1 MSASKKKHPFDFKTQ
16 YGLGF
21 DPQDDEIV
29 VDFFCGG
36 GGAGT
41 GLEMGLGRKV
51 NVAKNHS
58 AKAIS
63 MHTIN
68 HPGAKHF
75 TTDVFDGDPDTEC
88 GGKAVG
94 WFHMSPDCTHHSQ
107 AAGGQPRKRE
117 IRNLS
122 WIGLKWAGKKK
133 PRVIS
138 LENVKQI
145 LQWGRLIAKRDKA
158 TGRVIKLGG
167 AIAAPGEVVPVD
179 QQFLIPDPKQ
189 RGRTWRR
196 FVALLEGMGY
206 VVEWKVIKACDF
218 GAPTSRERLFMLARC
233 DGQPIVW
240 PEPTHAKKPA
250 KAQKPWRTAAECI
263 DFSDL
268 GKSIFGRKK
277 DLAPATLRRVAKGM
291 KKFVIDNATPFIVP
305 IANWSGETVQSA
317 NQPLRT
323 VNSYP
328 RGGAFSVVSPVIAP
342 ATHQG
347 SDRINDPLEPLPTV
361 TCANRGE
368 LTLISPT
375 LVQTGYGERD
385 GQEPRVPGLD
395 QPLGTVVAGGVKH
408 ALTSAVLVGA
418 GGPEY
423 SGKPTAADQPVGSL
437 LAQNHRGIAAASLVQ
452 LGNGDKAGAA
462 PRTADLHDPLGTI
475 MASGG
480 KYGVAAAHLV
490 KFRFD
495 DAGKP
500 LDEPLPTIT
509 SGGNYQRPAG
519 AAHAMGIATA
529 FMAQMN
535 GGFNTTA
542 AKSLEDPM
550 TTVTNTGS
558 QQQLVTATLVTNTT
572 GHAPSD
578 IEGPVPT
585 LTTGQHHMLATAHLL
600 HLRGNCDAR
609 DSADPLHTVSAGGT
623 HHGLVTAFMERQFGA
638 SVGQDL
644 DEPAPTITAGGGG
657 KSSLVSFELSPE
669 HEEGALRVAAF
680 LISYYGTENMSGC
693 DQPAPTI
700 TTKDRLGLVTVMVKG
715 TPYVIVDIRLRM
727 LQPAELY
734 QAQGFPTDYII
745 THGADGK
752 PFTKTEQVHMCGN
765 SVSPPPMA
773 ALARANDP
781 WRTNVQHQV
790 AA

>member
-1 MSASKKKHPFDFKTQ
+1 MSAQQKKHHFDFKTQ

-21 DPQDDEIV
+21 NPQDDEIV

-41 GLEMGLGRKV
+41 GLEIGLGRAV

-58 AKAIS
+58 PQAIS
-63 MHTIN
+63 MHTVN

-75 TTDVFDGDPDTEC
+75 TTDVFEGDPDTEC
-88 GGKAVG
+88 GSRAVG

-122 WIGLKWAGKKK
+122 WIGLKWAGMKR

-158 TGRVIKLGG
+158 TGRVVKLGG
-167 AIAAPGEVVPVD
+167 DVAAPGEVVPVG

-206 VVEWKVIKACDF
+206 VVEWKVIRACDF
-218 GAPTSRERLFMLARC
+218 GAPTSRERLFMIARC

-240 PEPTHAKKPA
+240 PEATHAKNPVKGQ
-250 KAQKPWRTAAECI
+250 QKWKTAADCI
-263 DFSDL
+263 DFTDL

-291 KKFVIDNATPFIVP
+291 KKFVIDSAAPFIVP

-317 NQPLRT
+317 GEPLRT
-323 VNSYP
+323 ITSYP
-328 RGGAFSVVSPVIAP
+328 KGGAFSVVSPVIAP

-347 SDRINDPLEPLPTV
+347 NDRINDPLDPLPTV

-375 LVQTGYGERD
+375 LIQSGYGERP

-408 ALTSAVLVGA
+408 ALASACIVQAGHGEGSGA
-418 GGPEY
+418 NKRRSHGVNDICGP
-423 SGKPTAADQPVGSL
+423 
-437 LAQNHRGIAAASLVQ
+437 I
-452 LGNGDKAGAA
+452 
-462 PRTADLHDPLGTI
+462 GTVT
-475 MASGG
+475 ASGG
-480 KYGVAAAHLV
+480 GQSISAAVMIQA
-490 KFRFD
+490 
-495 DAGKP
+495 
-500 LDEPLPTIT
+500 
-509 SGGNYQRPAG
+509 
-519 AAHAMGIATA
+519 
-529 FMAQMN
+529 N
-535 GGFNTTA
+535 GGFNTTH
-542 AKSLEDPM
+542 AKDMREPM

-558 QQQLVTATLVTNTT
+558 QQQLAVANL
-572 GHAPSD
+572 
-578 IEGPVPT
+578 I
-585 LTTGQHHMLATAHLL
+585 

-609 DSADPLHTVSAGGT
+609 DLNDPLHTVSAGGQ
-623 HHGLVTAFMERQFGA
+623 HHGLVSAFMERAFGG
-638 SVGQDL
+638 SVGQGLED
-644 DEPAPTITAGGGG
+644 PAPTITAGGGG
-657 KSSLVSFELSPE
+657 KSSLVSLTLSPE
-669 HEEGALRVAAF
+669 HEAGALRVAAF
-680 LISYYGTENMSGC
+680 LISYYGTENISAC
-693 DQPAPTI
+693 DAPAPTI
-700 TTKDRLGLVTVMVKG
+700 TTKDRLAMVTVMVQG
-715 TPYVIVDIRLRM
+715 TPYVIVDICLRM
-727 LQPAELY
+727 LKPTELY
-734 QAQGFPTDYII
+734 KAQGFPADYII
-745 THGADGK
+745 SHGADGK
-752 PFTKTEQVHMCGN
+752 PFTKTQQVHMCGN

-781 WRTNVQHQV
+781 WRAYERQTV

>member
-1 MSASKKKHPFDFKTQ
+1 MTSFKKQPFDFKTQ

-21 DPQDDEIV
+21 SAQDEEIV

-41 GLEMGLGRKV
+41 GLEMGLGRPV
-51 NVAKNHS
+51 NVAKNHNPN
-58 AKAIS
+58 AIS

-68 HPGAKHF
+68 HPGAVHY
-75 TTDVFDGDPDTEC
+75 TTDVFEGDPDTEC
-88 GGKAVG
+88 SGKAVG

-122 WIGLKWAGKKK
+122 WIGLKWAGMKR

-158 TGRVIKLGG
+158 TGRVVKLGG
-167 AIAAPGEVVPVD
+167 DVAAPGEVVPVG

-240 PEPTHAKKPA
+240 PEPTHAKNPA
-250 KAQKPWRTAAECI
+250 KGQQKWKTAADCI
-263 DFSDL
+263 DFTDL

-291 KKFVIDNATPFIVP
+291 KKFVIDSAAPFIVP
-305 IANWSGETVQSA
+305 IANWSGEAVQSSDE
-317 NQPLRT
+317 PLRT
-323 VNSYP
+323 ITSYP
-328 RGGAFSVVSPVIAP
+328 KGGAFSVVSPVIAP

-347 SDRINDPLEPLPTV
+347 SDRINDPLDPLPTV

-375 LVQTGYGERD
+375 LIQSGYGERP

-408 ALTSAVLVGA
+408 AL
-418 GGPEY
+418 
-423 SGKPTAADQPVGSL
+423 
-437 LAQNHRGIAAASLVQ
+437 
-452 LGNGDKAGAA
+452 
-462 PRTADLHDPLGTI
+462 
-475 MASGG
+475 
-480 KYGVAAAHLV
+480 AAAHLV
-490 KFRFD
+490 KFRFN
-495 DAGKP
+495 DAGKA

-519 AAHAMGIATA
+519 AAHAMGISTV

-542 AKSLEDPM
+542 AKSIEDPM

-558 QQQLVTATLVTNTT
+558 QQQLVAANLV
-572 GHAPSD
+572 
-578 IEGPVPT
+578 
-585 LTTGQHHMLATAHLL
+585 

-609 DSADPLHTVSAGGT
+609 DVNEPLHTVSAGGQ
-623 HHGLVTAFMERQFGA
+623 HHGLVSAFMERAFGG
-638 SVGQDL
+638 SVGQGLED
-644 DEPAPTITAGGGG
+644 PAPTITAGGGG
-657 KSSLVSFELSPE
+657 KSSLVSITLSPE
-669 HEEGALRVAAF
+669 HEAGALRVAAF
-680 LISYYGTENMSGC
+680 LISYYGTENISAC
-693 DQPAPTI
+693 DSPAPTI
-700 TTKDRLGLVTVMVKG
+700 TTKDRLAMVTVMVKG
-715 TPYVIVDIRLRM
+715 TPYVIVDICLRM
-727 LQPAELY
+727 LKPSELY
-734 QAQGFPTDYII
+734 KAQGFPADYII
-745 THGADGK
+745 SHGADGK
-752 PFTKTEQVHMCGN
+752 PFTKTQQVHMCGN

-773 ALARANDP
+773 ALAMANDP
-781 WRTNVQHQV
+781 WQITLQQRE

>member
-1 MSASKKKHPFDFKTQ
+1 MSAQQKKHPFDFKTQ

-21 DPQDDEIV
+21 NPQDDEIV

-41 GLEMGLGRKV
+41 GLEMGLGRTV

-58 AKAIS
+58 PQAIS
-63 MHTIN
+63 MHTVN

-75 TTDVFDGDPDTEC
+75 TTDVFEGDPDTEC

-122 WIGLKWAGKKK
+122 WIGLKWAGMKR

-158 TGRVIKLGG
+158 TGRVVKLGG
-167 AIAAPGEVVPVD
+167 DVAAPGEVVPVG
-179 QQFLIPDPKQ
+179 QQFLVPDPKQ

-218 GAPTSRERLFMLARC
+218 GAPTSRERLFMIARC

-240 PEPTHAKKPA
+240 PEPTHAKNPA
-250 KAQKPWRTAAECI
+250 KGQKRWRTAAECI
-263 DFSDL
+263 DWTIPS
-268 GKSIFGRKK
+268 KSIFDRAKP
-277 DLAPATLRRVAKGM
+277 LAPATLRRIAKGM
-291 KKFVIDNATPFIVP
+291 KKFVIDAADPFIVP
-305 IANWSGETVQSA
+305 IANWSGGSVQSA
-317 NQPLRT
+317 HDPLRT
-323 VNSYP
+323 VTSWP
-328 RGGAFSVVSPVIAP
+328 RGGSFAMASPIIAP

-347 SDRINDPLEPLPTV
+347 SDRINDPSAPLPTV

-368 LTLISPT
+368 LTLISPVMVT
-375 LVQTGYGERD
+375 AAHGEGKPGGVQRWGNGSKFA
-385 GQEPRVPGLD
+385 GA
-395 QPLGTVVAGGVKH
+395 PLGTV
-408 ALTSAVLVGA
+408 T
-418 GGPEY
+418 
-423 SGKPTAADQPVGSL
+423 
-437 LAQNHRGIAAASLVQ
+437 
-452 LGNGDKAGAA
+452 
-462 PRTADLHDPLGTI
+462 
-475 MASGG
+475 ASGG
-480 KYGVAAAHLV
+480 HSVAAAHLV
-490 KFRFD
+490 KFRFSD
-495 DAGKP
+495 EGKA

-519 AAHAMGIATA
+519 AAHAMGISTV

-535 GGFNTTA
+535 GGFNTTD
-542 AKSLEDPM
+542 AKSIEDPM

-558 QQQLVTATLVTNTT
+558 QQQLVTANLV
-572 GHAPSD
+572 
-578 IEGPVPT
+578 
-585 LTTGQHHMLATAHLL
+585 

-609 DSADPLHTVSAGGT
+609 DAGDPLHTISAGGT

-638 SVGQDL
+638 SVGQGV

-657 KSSLVSFELSPE
+657 KSSLVELQLSPE
-669 HEEGALRVAAF
+669 VEAGALRVAAF
-680 LISYYGTENMSGC
+680 LISYYGTENVSGANE
-693 DQPAPTI
+693 PAPTV
-700 TTKDRLGLVTVMVKG
+700 TTKDRLGLVTVTIKG
-715 TPYVIVDIRLRM
+715 TPYVIVDICLRM

-734 QAQGFPTDYII
+734 KAQGFPDDYII
-745 THGADGK
+745 SHGTDGK
-752 PFTKTEQVHMCGN
+752 PFTKTQQVHMCGN

-781 WRTNVQHQV
+781 WRMTERQAK

>member
-1 MSASKKKHPFDFKTQ
+1 MTAFKKHPFDFKTQ

-21 DPQDDEIV
+21 STQDDEIV

-41 GLEMGLGRKV
+41 GLEMGLGRAV

-58 AKAIS
+58 PQAIS
-63 MHTIN
+63 MHTVN
-68 HPGAKHF
+68 HPGAAHY

-145 LQWGRLIAKRDKA
+145 LQWGPLIAKRCKT
-158 TGRVIKLGG
+158 TGRVVKLGG
-167 AIAAPGEVVPVD
+167 GVAASGELVPVH
-179 QQFLIPDPKQ
+179 QQFLVPDQKR
-189 RGRTWRR
+189 RGQTWAV
-196 FVALLEGMGY
+196 FVAELQHLGY
-206 VVEWKVIKACDF
+206 VVDWRVLKACDY
-218 GAPTSRERLFMLARC
+218 GAPTSRERLFMIARC

-240 PEPTHAKKPA
+240 PEPTHAKHPA
-250 KAQKPWRTAAECI
+250 KGQKKWRTAAECI
-263 DFSDL
+263 DWTIPS
-268 GKSIFGRKK
+268 KSIFDRPKP
-277 DLAPATLRRVAKGM
+277 LAPATLRRIAKGM
-291 KKFVIDNATPFIVP
+291 KKFVIDSADPFIVP
-305 IANWSGETVQSA
+305 IANWSGESVQSA
-317 NQPLRT
+317 HDPLRT
-323 VNSYP
+323 VTSWP
-328 RGGAFSVVSPVIAP
+328 RGGSFAVASPIIAP

-347 SDRINDPLEPLPTV
+347 SDRVNDPHAPLPTV

-375 LVQTGYGERD
+375 LIQTGYGERA

-408 ALTSAVLVGA
+408 AL
-418 GGPEY
+418 
-423 SGKPTAADQPVGSL
+423 
-437 LAQNHRGIAAASLVQ
+437 
-452 LGNGDKAGAA
+452 
-462 PRTADLHDPLGTI
+462 
-475 MASGG
+475 
-480 KYGVAAAHLV
+480 AAAHLV
-490 KFRFD
+490 KFRFAD
-495 DAGKP
+495 EGKA

-519 AAHAMGIATA
+519 AAHAMGISTV

-535 GGFNTTA
+535 GGFNATD
-542 AKSLEDPM
+542 AKSVEDPM

-558 QQQLVTATLVTNTT
+558 QQQLVTANLATLRKNCV
-572 GHAPSD
+572 GRGMD
-578 IEGPVPT
+578 EPVPT
-585 LTTGQHHMLATAHLL
+585 M
-600 HLRGNCDAR
+600 
-609 DSADPLHTVSAGGT
+609 
-623 HHGLVTAFMERQFGA
+623 
-638 SVGQDL
+638 
-644 DEPAPTITAGGGG
+644 TAGAEHHA
-657 KSSLVSFELSPE
+657 LVQYTLSQE

-680 LISYYGTENMSGC
+680 LISYYGTENVSGAGE
-693 DQPAPTI
+693 PAPTI
-700 TTKDRLGLVTVMVKG
+700 TTKDRLALVTVTIKG
-715 TPYVIVDIRLRM
+715 TPYVIVDICLRM

-734 QAQGFPTDYII
+734 KVQGFPADYII
-745 THGADGK
+745 GHGADGK
-752 PFTKTEQVHMCGN
+752 PFTKTQQVHMCGN

-781 WRTNVQHQV
+781 WRQAEALKE

>member
-1 MSASKKKHPFDFKTQ
+1 MSAQQKKHPFDFKTQ

-21 DPQDDEIV
+21 SPQDDEIV

-41 GLEMGLGRKV
+41 GLEMGLSRAV

-58 AKAIS
+58 PKAIS
-63 MHTIN
+63 MHTMN
-68 HPGAKHF
+68 HPGAQHF
-75 TTDVFDGDPDTEC
+75 TTDVFEGDPDTEC

-122 WIGLKWAGKKK
+122 WIGLKWAGMKR

-145 LQWGRLIAKRDKA
+145 LQWGRLIAKRDKV
-158 TGRVIKLGG
+158 TGRVVKLGG
-167 AIAAPGEVVPVD
+167 DVAAPGEVVPVG

-218 GAPTSRERLFMLARC
+218 GAPTSRERLFMIARC

-240 PEPTHAKKPA
+240 PEPTHAKNPTKGQ
-250 KAQKPWRTAAECI
+250 QKWKTAADCI
-263 DFSDL
+263 DFTDL

-291 KKFVIDNATPFIVP
+291 KKFVIDSASPFIVP
-305 IANWSGETVQSA
+305 IANWSGEAVQSA
-317 NQPLRT
+317 EEPLRT
-323 VNSYP
+323 VTSYP
-328 RGGAFSVVSPVIAP
+328 KGGAFSVVSPIIAP

-368 LTLISPT
+368 LTLISP
-375 LVQTGYGERD
+375 LM
-385 GQEPRVPGLD
+385 
-395 QPLGTVVAGGVKH
+395 
-408 ALTSAVLVGA
+408 VGA
-418 GGPEY
+418 GGPGY
-423 SGKPTAADQPVGSL
+423 SGKPVGMDQPVGTL
-437 LAQNHRGIAAASLVQ
+437 MTQNHRAI
-452 LGNGDKAGAA
+452 
-462 PRTADLHDPLGTI
+462 
-475 MASGG
+475 
-480 KYGVAAAHLV
+480 AAAHLV

-495 DAGKP
+495 DAGKA

-509 SGGNYQRPAG
+509 SGGNYRRPAG
-519 AAHAMGIATA
+519 AAHAMGISTV

-535 GGFNTTA
+535 GGFNTTD
-542 AKSLEDPM
+542 AKSMEDPM

-558 QQQLVTATLVTNTT
+558 QQQLVAANLV
-572 GHAPSD
+572 
-578 IEGPVPT
+578 
-585 LTTGQHHMLATAHLL
+585 

-609 DSADPLHTVSAGGT
+609 DVNDSLHTVSAGGQ
-623 HHGLVTAFMERQFGA
+623 HHGLVSAFMERAFGG
-638 SVGQDL
+638 SIGQGL
-644 DEPAPTITAGGGG
+644 EEPAPTITAGGGG
-657 KSSLVSFELSPE
+657 KSSLVSLTLSPE
-669 HEEGALRVAAF
+669 HEAGALRVAAF
-680 LISYYGTENMSGC
+680 LISYYGTENISAC
-693 DQPAPTI
+693 DSPAPTI
-700 TTKDRLGLVTVMVKG
+700 TTKDRLAMVTVMVKG
-715 TPYVIVDIRLRM
+715 TPYVIVDICLRM
-727 LQPAELY
+727 LKPSELY
-734 QAQGFPTDYII
+734 KAQGFPADYII
-745 THGADGK
+745 SHGADGK
-752 PFTKTEQVHMCGN
+752 PFTKTQQVHMCGN

-781 WRTNVQHQV
+781 WRTEQRQAR

>member
-1 MSASKKKHPFDFKTQ
+1 MSAHQKKHPFDFKTQ

-21 DPQDDEIV
+21 NPQDDEII

-41 GLEMGLGRKV
+41 GLEMGLGRTV
-51 NVAKNHS
+51 SVAKNHS
-58 AKAIS
+58 PAAIS
-63 MHTIN
+63 MHTVN

-145 LQWGRLIAKRDKA
+145 LQWGPLVAKRCKS
-158 TGRVIKLGG
+158 TGRVVKLGG
-167 AIAAPGEVVPVD
+167 GIAAPAEVVPVD
-179 QQFLIPDPKQ
+179 QQFLVPDPGR
-189 RGRTWRR
+189 RGQTWAV
-196 FVALLEGMGY
+196 FVAELERLGY
-206 VVEWKVIKACDF
+206 VVEWRVIRACDF
-218 GAPTSRERLFMLARC
+218 GAPTSRERLFMIARC

-240 PEPTHAKKPA
+240 PEPTHAKRPA
-250 KAQKPWRTAAECI
+250 KGQKPWRTAAECI
-263 DFSDL
+263 EFTDL

-291 KKFVIDNATPFIVP
+291 KKFVIDNPAPFIVP

-317 NQPLRT
+317 NEPLRT
-323 VNSYP
+323 VTSYP
-328 RGGAFSVVSPVIAP
+328 KGGAFSVVSPVIAP

-375 LVQTGYGERD
+375 LIQSGYGERE
-385 GQEPRVPGLD
+385 GQQPRVPGID

-408 ALTSAVLVGA
+408 AL
-418 GGPEY
+418 
-423 SGKPTAADQPVGSL
+423 
-437 LAQNHRGIAAASLVQ
+437 
-452 LGNGDKAGAA
+452 
-462 PRTADLHDPLGTI
+462 
-475 MASGG
+475 
-480 KYGVAAAHLV
+480 AAAHLV
-490 KFRFD
+490 KFRFN
-495 DAGKP
+495 DAGKA

-519 AAHAMGIATA
+519 AAHAMGVSTV

-535 GGFNTTA
+535 GGFNTTH
-542 AKSLEDPM
+542 AKGVDEPM

-558 QQQLVTATLVTNTT
+558 QQQLVAASLV
-572 GHAPSD
+572 
-578 IEGPVPT
+578 
-585 LTTGQHHMLATAHLL
+585 

-609 DSADPLHTVSAGGT
+609 DPADPLHTISAGGQ

-638 SVGQDL
+638 SVGQPL
-644 DEPAPTITAGGGG
+644 NEPAPTVTAGGGG
-657 KSSLVSFELSPE
+657 KSSVVSLKLSPE

-680 LISYYGTENMSGC
+680 LISYYGTENVSSAGE
-693 DQPAPTI
+693 PAPTI
-700 TTKDRLGLVTVMVKG
+700 TTKDRLALVTVMVKG
-715 TPYVIVDIRLRM
+715 TPYVIVDICLRM
-727 LQPAELY
+727 LKPSELY
-734 QAQGFPTDYII
+734 KAQGFPADYVIS
-745 THGADGK
+745 HGADGK
-752 PFTKTEQVHMCGN
+752 PFTKTQQVHMCGN

-781 WRTNVQHQV
+781 WRTSARHQV

>member
-1 MSASKKKHPFDFKTQ
+1 MSAQQKKHPFDFKTQ

-21 DPQDDEIV
+21 NPQDDEIV

-41 GLEMGLGRKV
+41 GLEMGLGRAV

-58 AKAIS
+58 PQAIS
-63 MHTIN
+63 MHTVN
-68 HPGAKHF
+68 HPGAQHF
-75 TTDVFDGDPDTEC
+75 TTDVFEGDPDTEC

-122 WIGLKWAGKKK
+122 WIGLKWAGMKR

-145 LQWGRLIAKRDKA
+145 LQWGRLIAKRDRA
-158 TGRVIKLGG
+158 TGRVVKLGG
-167 AIAAPGEVVPVD
+167 DVAAPGEVVPVG

-189 RGRTWRR
+189 RGKTWRR

-206 VVEWKVIKACDF
+206 VVEWKVIRACDF
-218 GAPTSRERLFMLARC
+218 GAPTSRERLFMIARC

-240 PEPTHAKKPA
+240 PAPTHAKNPVRGQ
-250 KAQKPWRTAAECI
+250 QKWKTAADCI
-263 DFSDL
+263 DFTDL

-277 DLAPATLRRVAKGM
+277 DLAQATLRRVAKGM
-291 KKFVIDNATPFIVP
+291 KKFVIDSAAPFIVP

-317 NQPLRT
+317 DEPLRT
-323 VNSYP
+323 ITSYP
-328 RGGAFSVVSPVIAP
+328 KGGAFSVVSPVIAP
-342 ATHQG
+342 ATHHG
-347 SDRINDPLEPLPTV
+347 SDRINDPLKPLPTV

-375 LVQTGYGERD
+375 LIQSGYGERQ

-408 ALTSAVLVGA
+408 AL
-418 GGPEY
+418 
-423 SGKPTAADQPVGSL
+423 
-437 LAQNHRGIAAASLVQ
+437 
-452 LGNGDKAGAA
+452 
-462 PRTADLHDPLGTI
+462 
-475 MASGG
+475 
-480 KYGVAAAHLV
+480 AAAHLV
-490 KFRFD
+490 KFRFN
-495 DAGKP
+495 DAGKA

-519 AAHAMGIATA
+519 AAHAMGISTV

-542 AKSLEDPM
+542 AKSIEDPM

-558 QQQLVTATLVTNTT
+558 QQQLVAANLV
-572 GHAPSD
+572 
-578 IEGPVPT
+578 
-585 LTTGQHHMLATAHLL
+585 

-609 DSADPLHTVSAGGT
+609 DVNDPLHTVSAGGQ
-623 HHGLVTAFMERQFGA
+623 HHGLVSAFMERAFGG
-638 SVGQDL
+638 SVGQGL
-644 DEPAPTITAGGGG
+644 EEPAPTITAGGGG
-657 KSSLVSFELSPE
+657 KSSLVSLTLSPE
-669 HEEGALRVAAF
+669 HEAGALRVAAF
-680 LISYYGTENMSGC
+680 LISYYGTENISAC
-693 DQPAPTI
+693 DAPAPTI
-700 TTKDRLGLVTVMVKG
+700 TTKDRLAMVTVMVKG
-715 TPYVIVDIRLRM
+715 TPYVIVDICLRM
-727 LQPAELY
+727 LKPAELY
-734 QAQGFPTDYII
+734 KAQGFPADYMIS
-745 THGADGK
+745 HGADGK
-752 PFTKTEQVHMCGN
+752 PFTKTQQVHMCGN

-773 ALARANDP
+773 ALASANDP
-781 WRTNVQHQV
+781 WRTEQRQAR

>member
-1 MSASKKKHPFDFKTQ
+1 MSAHQKKHPFDFKTQ

-21 DPQDDEIV
+21 STQDDEIV

-41 GLEMGLGRKV
+41 GLEMGMGRAV

-58 AKAIS
+58 PQAIS
-63 MHTIN
+63 MHTVN
-68 HPGAKHF
+68 HPGAQHF
-75 TTDVFDGDPDTEC
+75 TTDVFEGDPDTEC

-122 WIGLKWAGKKK
+122 WIGLKWGGKKR

-158 TGRVIKLGG
+158 TGRVVTLDQVPHPTKKGKTTNRV
-167 AIAAPGEVVPVD
+167 AMPGEQVPVSN
-179 QQFLIPDPKQ
+179 QFLVPDPKQ

-206 VVEWKVIKACDF
+206 VVEWKVIRACDF
-218 GAPTSRERLFMLARC
+218 GAPTSRERLFMIARC

-240 PEPTHAKKPA
+240 PEPTHAKNPVKGQ
-250 KAQKPWRTAAECI
+250 QKWRTAADCI

-277 DLAPATLRRVAKGM
+277 DLAEATLRRVAKGM
-291 KKFVIDNATPFIVP
+291 KKFVIDIPAPFIVP
-305 IANWSGETVQSA
+305 IANWSGESVQSA
-317 NQPLRT
+317 GEPLRT
-323 VNSYP
+323 ITSYP
-328 RGGAFSVVSPVIAP
+328 KGGAFSVVSPVIAP

-347 SDRINDPLEPLPTV
+347 SDRINNPLEPLPTV

-375 LVQTGYGERD
+375 LIQSGYGERP
-385 GQEPRVPGLD
+385 GQEQRVPGLD
-395 QPLGTVVAGGVKH
+395 QPLCTVVAGGVKH
-408 ALTSAVLVGA
+408 AL
-418 GGPEY
+418 
-423 SGKPTAADQPVGSL
+423 
-437 LAQNHRGIAAASLVQ
+437 
-452 LGNGDKAGAA
+452 
-462 PRTADLHDPLGTI
+462 
-475 MASGG
+475 
-480 KYGVAAAHLV
+480 AAAHLV

-495 DAGKP
+495 DAGKA

-519 AAHAMGIATA
+519 AAHAMGISTV

-535 GGFNTTA
+535 GGFNTTD
-542 AKSLEDPM
+542 AKSIEDPM

-558 QQQLVTATLVTNTT
+558 QQQLVAANLV
-572 GHAPSD
+572 
-578 IEGPVPT
+578 
-585 LTTGQHHMLATAHLL
+585 

-609 DSADPLHTVSAGGT
+609 DLHDPLHTVSAGGQ
-623 HHGLVTAFMERQFGA
+623 HHGLVSAFMERAFGG
-638 SVGQDL
+638 SVGQGL
-644 DEPAPTITAGGGG
+644 DDPAPTITAGGGG
-657 KSSLVSFELSPE
+657 KSSLVSLTLSPE
-669 HEEGALRVAAF
+669 HEAGALRVAAF
-680 LISYYGTENMSGC
+680 LISYYGTENISAC
-693 DQPAPTI
+693 DAPAPTI
-700 TTKDRLGLVTVMVKG
+700 TTKDRLAMVTVMVKG
-715 TPYVIVDIRLRM
+715 TPYVIVDICLRM
-727 LQPAELY
+727 LKPTELY
-734 QAQGFPTDYII
+734 KAQGFPADYII
-745 THGADGK
+745 SHGADGK
-752 PFTKTEQVHMCGN
+752 PFTKTQQVHMCGN

-781 WRTNVQHQV
+781 WRLEAPHSAV

>member
-1 MSASKKKHPFDFKTQ
+1 MSAQQKKHPFDFKTQ

-21 DPQDDEIV
+21 NPQDDEIV

-41 GLEMGLGRKV
+41 GLEIGLGRAV

-58 AKAIS
+58 PQAIS
-63 MHTIN
+63 MHTMN
-68 HPGAKHF
+68 HPGAQHF
-75 TTDVFDGDPDTEC
+75 TTDVFEGDPDTEC

-122 WIGLKWAGKKK
+122 WIGLKWGGKKR

-158 TGRVIKLGG
+158 TGRVVKLGG
-167 AIAAPGEVVPVD
+167 DVAAPGEVVPVG

-218 GAPTSRERLFMLARC
+218 GAPTSRERLFMIARC

-240 PEPTHAKKPA
+240 PEPTHAKNPTKGQ
-250 KAQKPWRTAAECI
+250 QKWKTAADCI
-263 DFSDL
+263 DFTDL

-291 KKFVIDNATPFIVP
+291 KKFVIDSAAPFIVP

-317 NQPLRT
+317 GEPLRT
-323 VNSYP
+323 ITSYP
-328 RGGAFSVVSPVIAP
+328 KGGAFSVVSPIIAP

-368 LTLISPT
+368 LTLISP
-375 LVQTGYGERD
+375 VM
-385 GQEPRVPGLD
+385 
-395 QPLGTVVAGGVKH
+395 
-408 ALTSAVLVGA
+408 VGA
-418 GGPEY
+418 GGPVY
-423 SGKPTAADQPVGSL
+423 AGHPVAADKPVGTLMTRS
-437 LAQNHRGIAAASLVQ
+437 HRAI
-452 LGNGDKAGAA
+452 
-462 PRTADLHDPLGTI
+462 
-475 MASGG
+475 
-480 KYGVAAAHLV
+480 AAAHLV

-495 DAGKP
+495 DAGKA
-500 LDEPLPTIT
+500 LDKPLPTIT

-519 AAHAMGIATA
+519 AAHAMGISTV

-535 GGFNTTA
+535 GGFNATD
-542 AKSLEDPM
+542 AKSIEDPM

-558 QQQLVTATLVTNTT
+558 QQQLVAANLV
-572 GHAPSD
+572 
-578 IEGPVPT
+578 
-585 LTTGQHHMLATAHLL
+585 

-609 DSADPLHTVSAGGT
+609 DLNDPLHTVSAGGQ
-623 HHGLVTAFMERQFGA
+623 HHGLVSAFMERAFGG
-638 SVGQDL
+638 SVGQGLED
-644 DEPAPTITAGGGG
+644 PAPTITAGGGG
-657 KSSLVSFELSPE
+657 KSSLVSLTLSPE
-669 HEEGALRVAAF
+669 HEAGALRVAAF
-680 LISYYGTENMSGC
+680 LISYYGTENTSAC
-693 DQPAPTI
+693 DSPAPTI
-700 TTKDRLGLVTVMVKG
+700 TTKDRLAMVTVMVKG
-715 TPYVIVDIRLRM
+715 TPYVIVDICLRM
-727 LQPAELY
+727 LKPTELY
-734 QAQGFPTDYII
+734 KAQGFPADYII
-745 THGADGK
+745 SHGADGE
-752 PFTKTEQVHMCGN
+752 PFTKTQQVHMCGN

-781 WRTNVQHQV
+781 WRAEERQAR
-790 AA
+790 AAQLPHSTARAWPGKDSPCLQKANLPHLSLI

>member
-1 MSASKKKHPFDFKTQ
+1 MSIHQKKHPFDFKTQ

-21 DPQDDEIV
+21 NPQDDEIV

-41 GLEMGLGRKV
+41 GLEMGLSRTV

-58 AKAIS
+58 PQAIS
-63 MHTIN
+63 MHTVN
-68 HPGAKHF
+68 HPGAQHF
-75 TTDVFDGDPDTEC
+75 TTDVFEGDPDTEC

-122 WIGLKWAGKKK
+122 WIGLKWAGMKR

-158 TGRVIKLGG
+158 TGRVVKLGG
-167 AIAAPGEVVPVD
+167 DVAAPGEVVPVG

-206 VVEWKVIKACDF
+206 VVEWKVIRACDF
-218 GAPTSRERLFMLARC
+218 GAPTSRERLFMIARC

-240 PEPTHAKKPA
+240 PEATHAKNPA
-250 KAQKPWRTAAECI
+250 KGQQKWKTAADCI

-291 KKFVIDNATPFIVP
+291 KKFVIDSAAPFIVP
-305 IANWSGETVQSA
+305 IANWSGVTVQSA
-317 NQPLRT
+317 DEPLRT
-323 VNSYP
+323 VTSYP
-328 RGGAFSVVSPVIAP
+328 KGGAFSVVSPNIAP

-375 LVQTGYGERD
+375 LIQSGYGERP
-385 GQEPRVPGLD
+385 GQGPRVPGLD

-408 ALTSAVLVGA
+408 AL
-418 GGPEY
+418 
-423 SGKPTAADQPVGSL
+423 
-437 LAQNHRGIAAASLVQ
+437 
-452 LGNGDKAGAA
+452 
-462 PRTADLHDPLGTI
+462 
-475 MASGG
+475 
-480 KYGVAAAHLV
+480 AAAHLV
-490 KFRFD
+490 KFRFN
-495 DAGKP
+495 DAGKT

-519 AAHAMGIATA
+519 AAHAMGISTV

-542 AKSLEDPM
+542 AKSIEDPT

-558 QQQLVTATLVTNTT
+558 QQQLVAANLV
-572 GHAPSD
+572 
-578 IEGPVPT
+578 
-585 LTTGQHHMLATAHLL
+585 

-609 DSADPLHTVSAGGT
+609 DVNEPLHTVSAGGR
-623 HHGLVTAFMERQFGA
+623 HHGLVSAFMERAFGA
-638 SVGQDL
+638 SVGQGL
-644 DEPAPTITAGGGG
+644 EEPAPTITAGGGG
-657 KSSLVSFELSPE
+657 KSSLVSLTLSPE
-669 HEEGALRVAAF
+669 HEAGALRVAAF
-680 LISYYGTENMSGC
+680 LISYYGTENISAC
-693 DQPAPTI
+693 DSPAPTI
-700 TTKDRLGLVTVMVKG
+700 TTKDRLAMVTVMVKG
-715 TPYVIVDIRLRM
+715 TPYVIVDICLRM
-727 LQPAELY
+727 LKPAELY
-734 QAQGFPTDYII
+734 KAQGFPADYII
-745 THGADGK
+745 SHGADGK
-752 PFTKTEQVHMCGN
+752 PFTKTQQVHMCGN

-781 WRTNVQHQV
+781 WQKLAVV
-790 AA
+790 IKAA

>member
-1 MSASKKKHPFDFKTQ
+1 MSAKQKKHPFDFKTQ

-21 DPQDDEIV
+21 NPQDDEIV

-41 GLEMGLGRKV
+41 GLEIGLGRTV

-58 AKAIS
+58 PQAIS
-63 MHTIN
+63 MHTVN

-122 WIGLKWAGKKK
+122 WIGLKWAGMKR

-158 TGRVIKLGG
+158 TGRVVKLGG
-167 AIAAPGEVVPVD
+167 EVAAPGEVVPVG

-189 RGRTWRR
+189 RGKTWRR

-206 VVEWKVIKACDF
+206 VVEWKVIRACDF
-218 GAPTSRERLFMLARC
+218 GAPTSRERLFMIARC

-240 PEPTHAKKPA
+240 PAPTHAKNPVRGQ
-250 KAQKPWRTAAECI
+250 QKWKTAADCI
-263 DFSDL
+263 DFTDL

-291 KKFVIDNATPFIVP
+291 KKFVIDSAAPFIVP

-317 NQPLRT
+317 DEPLRT
-323 VNSYP
+323 ITSYP
-328 RGGAFSVVSPVIAP
+328 KGGAFSVVSPVIAP
-342 ATHQG
+342 ATHHG
-347 SDRINDPLEPLPTV
+347 SDRINDPLKPLPTV

-375 LVQTGYGERD
+375 LIQSGYGERQ

-408 ALTSAVLVGA
+408 AL
-418 GGPEY
+418 
-423 SGKPTAADQPVGSL
+423 
-437 LAQNHRGIAAASLVQ
+437 
-452 LGNGDKAGAA
+452 
-462 PRTADLHDPLGTI
+462 
-475 MASGG
+475 
-480 KYGVAAAHLV
+480 AAAHLV
-490 KFRFD
+490 KFRFN
-495 DAGKP
+495 DAGKA

-519 AAHAMGIATA
+519 AAHAMGISTV

-542 AKSLEDPM
+542 AKSIEDPM

-558 QQQLVTATLVTNTT
+558 QQQLVAANLV
-572 GHAPSD
+572 
-578 IEGPVPT
+578 
-585 LTTGQHHMLATAHLL
+585 

-609 DSADPLHTVSAGGT
+609 DANDPLHTISAGGQ
-623 HHGLVTAFMERQFGA
+623 HHGLVSAFMERAFGG
-638 SVGQDL
+638 SVGQGL
-644 DEPAPTITAGGGG
+644 DDPAPTITAGGGG
-657 KSSLVSFELSPE
+657 KSSLVSLTLSPE
-669 HEEGALRVAAF
+669 HEAGALRVAAF
-680 LISYYGTENMSGC
+680 LISYYGTENISAC
-693 DQPAPTI
+693 DAPAPTI
-700 TTKDRLGLVTVMVKG
+700 TTKDRLAMVTVTVKG
-715 TPYVIVDIRLRM
+715 TPYVIVDICLRM
-727 LQPAELY
+727 LKPYELY
-734 QAQGFPTDYII
+734 KAQGFPADYII
-745 THGADGK
+745 SHGADGK
-752 PFTKTEQVHMCGN
+752 PFTKTQQVHMCGN

-781 WRTNVQHQV
+781 WRTEQRQAR